1 MKQLELVIFVLYFSM
16 CIGIALY
23 FRKKAGKGESTYW
36 GANRSI
42 GFFVNGVA
50 LFSTLVS
57 AASFMGFLG
66 LAYRLGWSLTT
77 MAFGV
82 SSTLG
87 FIFCMLLASGP
98 LRRFSELRGKFTM
111 TSFFAERYGP
121 GTALATTIFV
131 LVLFPAYIVP
141 QLMGAGLA
149 GAYMLGIDFKSAVL
163 IVGVVYVVYVLLGG
177 MLSVTWTDFFQG
189 LLMFFMMIGLSFTAI
204 SHFGGLG
211 SLLSQA
217 VTSNPYF
224 LGIHPKASTW
234 TYFGISLGVFM
245 FVLSSPHIIMRLF
258 TTKNVNQGRASLSL
272 TAALSLIFH
281 LFGYLGVA
289 AAALVIEPKLANID
303 QTFIVVMDKLF
314 PPFLRGLALAG
325 ILAAIMSTTS
335 GMLLAVGAEFSNNV
349 YRRFFNEHA
358 TESQAIR
365 LAKTVIC
372 IIGVLTMILAM
383 FQTKSIGVIVGLL
396 VEGTGSSFVV
406 PLLAGIW
413 WKRANSLGG
422 FLSVVGG
429 FLTFVA
435 VHFSGIVPTFAEIL
449 ISLPAS
455 AAFMVIGS
463 LISAPPESKT
473 IQFMESLHQGKPKS
487 AAELTTGAAA

>member
-1 MKQLELVIFVLYFSM
+1 MKQMELVIFVAYFAM

-23 FRKKAGKGESTYW
+23 FRKVAGKGESTYW

-111 TSFFAERYGP
+111 TSFFAERYNSA
-121 GTALATTIFV
+121 TALATTIFV
-131 LVLFPAYIVP
+131 LILFPAYIVP

-149 GAYMLGIDFKSAVL
+149 GAYMLGIEFKYAVL
-163 IVGVVYVVYVLLGG
+163 IVGTVYMAYVLLGG
-177 MLSVTWTDFFQG
+177 MLSVTWTDFIQG
-189 LLMFFMMIGLSFTAI
+189 LLLFCLMVGLSLTAI
-204 SHFGGLG
+204 VHFGGLG
-211 SLLSQA
+211 QLLSQA
-217 VTSNPYF
+217 VAVNPHY
-224 LGIHPKASTW
+224 LGIHPKTSIW

-272 TAALSLIFH
+272 TAGLSLVFH
-281 LFGYLGVA
+281 LLGYIGVA
-289 AAALVIEPKLANID
+289 AAALVFEPKLAKID
-303 QTFIVVMDKLF
+303 NTYIVVMDKLF
-314 PPFLRGLALAG
+314 SPFMRGLALAA

-335 GMLLAVGAEFSNNV
+335 GMLLAVAAEFSNNL
-349 YRRFFNEHA
+349 YKKFFNQSA
-358 TESQAIR
+358 TESQVIR
-365 LAKTVIC
+365 VAKIVIC
-372 IIGVLTMILAM
+372 SVGLLTMILAL

-406 PLLAGIW
+406 PLLAGLW
-413 WKRANSLGG
+413 WKRANALGG
-422 FLSVVGG
+422 FLSVMGG
-429 FLTFVA
+429 FITFIA
-435 VHFSGIVPTFAEIL
+435 IHFSGVVPMFAEIL

-455 AAFMVIGS
+455 ALFMVIGS
-463 LISAPPESKT
+463 LVSAPPTNKT
-473 IQFMESLHQGKPKS
+473 LEFMQSLHQSRSLTDHKT
-487 AAELTTGAAA
+487 TTGVAA

>member
-1 MKQLELVIFVLYFSM
+1 MKYLELVIFVGYFAL
-16 CIGIALY
+16 CLGIALY
-23 FRKKAGKGESTYW
+23 FRRTAGRGEATYW

-57 AASFMGFLG
+57 AGSFMGFLG

-77 MAFGV
+77 MSFGV

-87 FIFCMLLASGP
+87 FIFCMLLATGP

-111 TSFFAERYGP
+111 TSFFAERYSA
-121 GTALATTIFV
+121 GTAIATTIFV
-131 LVLFPAYIVP
+131 LILFPAYIVP

-149 GAYMLGIDFKSAVL
+149 TAYMLGLDFGYAVV
-163 IVGVVYVVYVLLGG
+163 IVGAVYVFYVLLGG

-189 LLMFFMMIGLSFTAI
+189 LLMFFLMVGLSITAI
-204 SHFGGLG
+204 IHFGGFG

-217 VTSNPYF
+217 VAVNPYY
-224 LGIHPKASTW
+224 LGIHPKTSVW

-258 TTKNVNQGRASLSL
+258 TTKNVNQGRAALSL
-272 TAALSLIFH
+272 TAGLSLVFH
-281 LFGYLGVA
+281 LLGYIGVA
-289 AAALVIEPKLANID
+289 AAALVIEPKLANVD
-303 QTFIVVMDKLF
+303 NTYIVVMDKLF
-314 PPFLRGLALAG
+314 SPFLRGLALAA

-335 GMLLAVGAEFSNNV
+335 GMLLAVGAEFSNNI
-349 YRRFFNEHA
+349 YRRFINPAAPEG
-358 TESQAIR
+358 QVIR
-365 LAKTVIC
+365 TAKWFIC
-372 IIGVLTMILAM
+372 FIGVLTTILAI

-406 PLLAGIW
+406 PLLAGLW
-413 WKRANSLGG
+413 WKRANALGG

-429 FLTFVA
+429 FITFVV
-435 VHFSGIVPTFAEIL
+435 VHFSNIVPMFAEIL

-455 AAFMVIGS
+455 ALFMVIGS
-463 LISAPPESKT
+463 LVSAPPSTET
-473 IQFMESLHQGKPKS
+473 IQFMESLHQSRTTMDQGVTTGS
-487 AAELTTGAAA
+487 AA